1 MMYPPSISPEAMC
14 SVDAVLA
21 RIAGLERASSQPV
34 ALLLDYDGTLTPIV
48 DRPDQAFLTPTM
60 HDLLSHLAGLYPLAI
75 VSGRDVEDV
84 RRLVAID
91 NIIYVG
97 SHGLDIATPDQV
109 YQPGQPFRA
118 AIQRAAARL
127 ENELASITNAFVQSK
142 RYAITVHTRL
152 VAPAAKPHVAAIVR
166 EVLTGEPS
174 LRHMDGKEM
183 HELRPVLD
191 WHKGSAIGWLLGDL
205 LAGHPPLFLGD
216 DVTDEDGF
224 RAVAGTGLGVR
235 VGAPDQPTAADLHIP
250 DVGAVEWLLQRLGER
265 RLAATAG

>member
-1 MMYPPSISPEAMC
+1 MSAATAQDMRAIEGA
-14 SVDAVLA
+14 LA
-21 RIAGLERASSQPV
+21 HVAELERGAKRPV

-48 DRPDQAFLTPTM
+48 DRPDQAFLAPAM
-60 HDLLSHLAGLYPLAI
+60 RELLQRLAGFYPLAI
-75 VSGRDVEDV
+75 VSGRDLADV

-97 SHGLDIATPDQV
+97 SHGLDIATPDRL
-109 YQPGQPFRA
+109 YQPGEPFRA
-118 AIQRAAARL
+118 AIQRAAAGLESRL
-127 ENELASITNAFVQSK
+127 APIANAFVQSK

-152 VAPAAKPHVAAIVR
+152 VASAEKPRVAAIVQQ
-166 EVLTGEPS
+166 VLAGEPT

-191 WHKGSAIGWLLGDL
+191 WHKGSAINWLLADL

-224 RAVAGTGLGVR
+224 RAVAASGLGIR
-235 VGAPDQPTAADLHIP
+235 VGEPDRPTAATLHIP
-250 DVGAVEWLLQRLGER
+250 DVGAVGLLLQHLVAR
-265 RLAATAG
+265 ATSAMAG